1 MSCFEVKLASIRIV
15 TVGGV
20 NIELKNLVELQWL
33 MADCGS
39 AGIELVQPRGC
50 CESNIVYDLR

>member
-1 MSCFEVKLASIRIV
+1 MRIV

-50 CESNIVYDLR
+50 CESNIVYGLR